1 MENEEKIYNT
11 EENNQTEE
19 NSQTEENNQPEETN
33 GTEEDNEADMLTL
46 PMVPLRGMV
55 AFPEISLYF
64 DVVREKSVRA
74 VEQAMDLH
82 RQLFVVCQKYVST
95 DDPDEDDLET
105 IGTIVRIRQVS
116 RLSNKNMR
124 VAVQGVSRA
133 VLCGVNKEDGYLS
146 AQVRE
151 VPAADEDSLERLE
164 KESLRRHLEIGLAE
178 YLQSFP
184 KVDGG
189 LVEFLEKNQKL
200 GSCLDF
206 TAATLPLPVAKKQQ
220 VLNCPGLPERCE
232 QVCQILADEAY
243 IGKAQAEFG
252 ARVKERVDKQQK
264 EYMLRE
270 QMRVIKE
277 ELGEDPAGS
286 DADQFESKVEQLQAS
301 DEVKQKIYKEIKR
314 LRSTAG
320 NTAEAS
326 VERNYIEMLLD
337 MPWDKM
343 SEECLDI
350 HRAEEILERDHYG
363 LEKVKERI
371 LEFLAVRAYHP
382 ESHSSILCLVGPPG
396 TGKTSIVRSV
406 AEALQKEYVRISLGG
421 LHDEA
426 EIRGHRKT
434 YIGAMPGRIAA
445 AIRQAGVKNPV
456 LLLDEIDKVSR
467 DYRGDAYS
475 ALLEVLDSE
484 QNRQF
489 RDHYLE
495 LPLDL
500 SEVLFIATANDTSD
514 IPSPLLDRMD
524 VIQISG
530 YTANEKFHIA
540 REHLV
545 PKQAGDHGMENGA
558 VEITDEAIRKLIAGY
573 TREAGVRNLERC
585 LADLYRKAA
594 RKFVSGTAV
603 PGSLCIDAPD
613 LKDYLGKEKY
623 DPEQANQKPEIG
635 IVRGLAWTSV
645 GGVTLEIQVN
655 TMPGKGD
662 LKLTGQMGEVMQESA
677 QIAYSYVRSIAGDYG
692 VAEDYFEKHD
702 FHLHIPEG
710 AVPKD
715 GPSAGITMASALLSA
730 VAGIPAD
737 HLTAMTGEINLRGRV
752 LPIGGLKEKML
763 AANMAG
769 MKQVLIPL
777 ENKKDLEEMSE
788 EIIGD
793 MKIIPVSHMKEVLAA
808 VLVQ

>member
-1 MENEEKIYNT
+1 MIET
-11 EENNQTEE
+11 EEENLEE
-19 NSQTEENNQPEETN
+19 N
-33 GTEEDNEADMLTL
+33 LIRL
-46 PMVPLRGMV
+46 PMVALRGMV
-55 AFPEISLYF
+55 VFPEINLHF
-64 DVVREKSVRA
+64 DVVREKSVQA
-74 VEQAMDLH
+74 VEQAMDSQQ
-82 RQLFVVCQKYVST
+82 RLFVTCQKYVST
-95 DDPDEDDLET
+95 EDPGKDDVET
-105 IGTIVRIRQVS
+105 IGTIVRIRQISKLPSKTRRVVVLGTERAELVS
-116 RLSNKNMR
+116 VDR
-124 VAVQGVSRA
+124 
-133 VLCGVNKEDGYLS
+133 EDGYLC
-146 AQVRE
+146 AVVHPMPE
-151 VPAADEDSLERLE
+151 PDEEGLERLD
-164 KESLRRHLEIGLAE
+164 KEALRRQLEIELAE
-178 YLQSFP
+178 YLQYYPNAGS
-184 KVDGG
+184 G

-200 GSCLDF
+200 SCCLDF
-206 TAATLPLPVAKKQQ
+206 AAATLPVPVQKKQQ
-220 VLNCPGLPERCE
+220 VLNCIDLQERYDM
-232 QVCQILADEAY
+232 VCQILADEAY
-243 IGKAQAEFG
+243 IGKAREELNAK
-252 ARVKERVDKQQK
+252 VKERVDKQQK

-270 QMRVIKE
+270 QLRTIRE

-286 DADQFESKVEQLQAS
+286 DADQFETKVEQLQAS
-301 DEVKQKIYKEIKR
+301 DEVKEKIYKEIKR
-314 LRSTAG
+314 LRSVAG
-320 NTAEAS
+320 NSSEAS
-326 VERNYIEMLLD
+326 VERNYIEMLLE

-343 SEECLDI
+343 SEDCLDI

-382 ESHSSILCLVGPPG
+382 ESHSSILCLAGPPG
-396 TGKTSIVRSV
+396 TGKTSIARSV

-421 LHDEA
+421 IRDEA

-434 YIGAMPGRIAA
+434 YIGAMPGRIAT

-495 LPLDL
+495 LPIDL
-500 SEVLFIATANDTSD
+500 SEVLFIATANDTSN

-524 VIQISG
+524 VIQITG

-545 PKQAGDHGMENGA
+545 PKQARDHGMEDGG
-558 VEITDEAIRKLIAGY
+558 VEITDAAIRRLIAAY

-585 LADLYRKAA
+585 LADLYRKSA
-594 RKFVSGTAV
+594 RRFVSGTAQ
-603 PGSLCIDAPD
+603 PGSLCIDASD
-613 LKDYLGKEKY
+613 LTEYLGKEKY
-623 DPEQANQKPEIG
+623 DQEHAGQKPEIG

-655 TMPGKGD
+655 TMPGKGE
-662 LKLTGQMGEVMQESA
+662 LRLTGQMGEVMQESA
-677 QIAYSYVRSIAGDYG
+677 QIAYSYVRSIAADFG
-692 VAEDYFEKHD
+692 VAEDYFEKHN
-702 FHLHIPEG
+702 FHIHIPEG

-715 GPSAGITMASALLSA
+715 GPSAGITMASALVSA
-730 VAGIPAD
+730 VSGIPAD

-777 ENKKDLEEMSE
+777 ENKKDLEEMNE
-788 EIIGD
+788 EITGN
-793 MKIIPVSHMKEVLAA
+793 MKIVPVSDMKEVLAA
-808 VLVQ
+808 VLVQNGHVR